1 MKPNLKTGK
10 TLAPAVDMLDSRQQ
24 AYLDAMDI
32 GVWNLREPVSFETP
46 VAENR
51 TQLDPVQVDS
61 AQVNPKQKNPGQVDL
76 AQLKLGPGTGGI
88 LLICSADHESA
99 SRLANDINRVL
110 DSSPVWAWPCVDTGA
125 VSLIQAVDENLFTTV
140 AIFGESLAA
149 QYFQGEQPAHLNSAK
164 LVLLPSMQDIQ
175 NRAEARRALWAVLC
189 RSGMIDQSASPAI
202 PCAPDPL

>member
-1 MKPNLKTGK
+1 
-10 TLAPAVDMLDSRQQ
+10 
-24 AYLDAMDI
+24 MDI

-51 TQLDPVQVDS
+51 TQLDPVQVDPVQVDS

-175 NRAEARRALWAVLC
+175 NRAETRRALWAIFC
-189 RSGMIDQSASPAI
+189 RSGMIDQSASPAT